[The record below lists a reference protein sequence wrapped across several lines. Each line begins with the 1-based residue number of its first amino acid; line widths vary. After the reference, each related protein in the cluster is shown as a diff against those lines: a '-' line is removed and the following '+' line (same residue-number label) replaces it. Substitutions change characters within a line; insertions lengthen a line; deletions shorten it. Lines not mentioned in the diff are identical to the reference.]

1 MAQKNNKK
9 NSIHSRIENVF
20 KDISNQELDNSFFS
34 LDKNSYR
41 GSHQIRNAKNT
52 VELNINDIQ
61 NKVIDANGGL
71 SKQDYTYLSKLK
83 RCR

>member
-9 NSIHSRIENVF
+9 SSIHSRIENVF
-20 KDISNQELDNSFFS
+20 KDISNQELDNSPFS
-34 LDKNSYR
+34 LDKNDYR
-41 GSHQIRNAKNT
+41 ESHQIKNAKSI

-71 SKQDYTYLSKLK
+71 SKQDDTYLSKLK